1 MIQLSAIFSSHM
13 VLQRQKN
20 ISVWGDSDAESLK
33 ITLADK
39 SVSVVPEQ
47 GRFQAILPPF
57 EAGGPYTL
65 TVQSQTE
72 QVVYED
78 VMIGEVW
85 LAGGQSNM
93 ELELQDSK
101 NGKEIVQNIHNDG
114 VRYYYTPKVPY
125 VGDKLEEA
133 EKESAWDLCK
143 PDKAGRWSAVAYYFA
158 DKIARETGVTVG
170 IIGCNWGG
178 TSASCWVSR
187 EALEGTQEIKEYI
200 DDYDA
205 IIAEQDPEEYIK
217 AREAYLVYQAEFD
230 KNVGKYYETAENPTW
245 EEALR
250 LYGENQYPGPMGPRS
265 ETRPCGLYES
275 MLQRV
280 CPYTLRGFL
289 YYQGEEDDHRP
300 YRYYSLLSALIRQWR
315 GDWKDD
321 TLPFMLVQ
329 LPMFQNGG
337 GEPDYQNW
345 PFIREAQMRVFD
357 TFKHTGI
364 AVILDK
370 GEFDNIHPTEKDSVG
385 ERLALQAMY
394 EVYGLCTKE
403 EAFGPMY
410 QSYRIENSAMVVSFA
425 HAKGLHCT
433 EETLTGFELAGK
445 DKVYHEAKA
454 VLKGEEIELTCDEVK
469 EPVYGRYC
477 WTNYRPVTLFGQN
490 GIPAAP
496 FRTSREDGAVATGS
510 RNGFD
515 PAKA

>member
-1 MIQLSAIFSSHM
+1 MIQLPAVFSSHM

-133 EKESAWDLCK
+133 EKESAWDLCT

-170 IIGCNWGG
+170 IVGCNWGG

-300 YRYYSLLSALIRQWR
+300 YR
-315 GDWKDD
+315 
-321 TLPFMLVQ
+321 
-329 LPMFQNGG
+329 
-337 GEPDYQNW
+337 
-345 PFIREAQMRVFD
+345 
-357 TFKHTGI
+357 
-364 AVILDK
+364 
-370 GEFDNIHPTEKDSVG
+370 
-385 ERLALQAMY
+385 
-394 EVYGLCTKE
+394 
-403 EAFGPMY
+403 
-410 QSYRIENSAMVVSFA
+410 
-425 HAKGLHCT
+425 
-433 EETLTGFELAGK
+433 
-445 DKVYHEAKA
+445 
-454 VLKGEEIELTCDEVK
+454 
-469 EPVYGRYC
+469 
-477 WTNYRPVTLFGQN
+477 
-490 GIPAAP
+490 
-496 FRTSREDGAVATGS
+496 
-510 RNGFD
+510 
-515 PAKA
+515 

>member
-1 MIQLSAIFSSHM
+1 MIQLPAVFSSHM

-33 ITLADK
+33 ITLADR
-39 SVSVVPEQ
+39 SVNVVPEQ
-47 GRFQAILPPF
+47 GKFQAVLPPF

-133 EKESAWDLCK
+133 EKESAWDLCT

-230 KNVGKYYETAENPTW
+230 KNVGIFSSSLT
-245 EEALR
+245 R
-250 LYGENQYPGPMGPRS
+250 IS
-265 ETRPCGLYES
+265 E
-275 MLQRV
+275 
-280 CPYTLRGFL
+280 
-289 YYQGEEDDHRP
+289 
-300 YRYYSLLSALIRQWR
+300 
-315 GDWKDD
+315 
-321 TLPFMLVQ
+321 
-329 LPMFQNGG
+329 
-337 GEPDYQNW
+337 
-345 PFIREAQMRVFD
+345 
-357 TFKHTGI
+357 FKN
-364 AVILDK
+364 K
-370 GEFDNIHPTEKDSVG
+370 VG
-385 ERLALQAMY
+385 
-394 EVYGLCTKE
+394 
-403 EAFGPMY
+403 
-410 QSYRIENSAMVVSFA
+410 
-425 HAKGLHCT
+425 
-433 EETLTGFELAGK
+433 
-445 DKVYHEAKA
+445 
-454 VLKGEEIELTCDEVK
+454 
-469 EPVYGRYC
+469 
-477 WTNYRPVTLFGQN
+477 
-490 GIPAAP
+490 
-496 FRTSREDGAVATGS
+496 
-510 RNGFD
+510 
-515 PAKA
+515 